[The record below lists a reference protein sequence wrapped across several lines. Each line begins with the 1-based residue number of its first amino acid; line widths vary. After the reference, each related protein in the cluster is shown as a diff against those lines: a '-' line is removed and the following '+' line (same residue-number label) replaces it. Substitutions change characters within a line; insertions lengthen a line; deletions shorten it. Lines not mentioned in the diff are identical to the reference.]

1 MKTNLKSSLSIFS
14 VLLFSALFFASCDKE
29 QITPKDQEKDT
40 TACACKN
47 TVAATVRN
55 NICGVGLWG
64 SYVLELE
71 NGDVVQPWAADSA
84 SLSNL
89 KLVDGQKINV
99 SFSKMDKDDRYN
111 NKFVCLA
118 IGPYLSKYAVN
129 IHCVKS
135 NLQTHKPEN
144 RPDSIF
150 TVTAEVVDW
159 TCAAVGVWDG
169 IQFKT
174 DKNEYLQP
182 WELLL
187 KIVPSAI
194 ELKAQQQV
202 SITYSVM
209 KADDRYKNKQVC
221 PTFAALP
228 LSTVIRVHNI
238 TILKN

>member
-1 MKTNLKSSLSIFS
+1 MKTKLKNSLFIFLLLPFSS
-14 VLLFSALFFASCDKE
+14 LFFASCDKE
-29 QITPKDQEKDT
+29 QITPKDRDKDT

-71 NGDVVQPWAADSA
+71 NGDIVQPWAADSA
-84 SLSNL
+84 SLSDL
-89 KLVDGQKINV
+89 QLADGQKINV
-99 SFSKMDKDDRYN
+99 SFSKMDRDNRYDN
-111 NKFVCLA
+111 RVVCLA
-118 IGPYLSKYAVN
+118 IGPYQSKYAVN
-129 IHCVKS
+129 IHCIKPI
-135 NLQTHKPEN
+135 LQTHKPEN
-144 RPDSIF
+144 HSDSIF
-150 TVTAEVVDW
+150 TITAEVVDW

-174 DKNEYLQP
+174 EKGEYLQP

-209 KADDRYKNKQVC
+209 KADNRYKNKQVC

-228 LSTVIRVHNI
+228 RTTVIRVHNI
-238 TILKN
+238 SILKN